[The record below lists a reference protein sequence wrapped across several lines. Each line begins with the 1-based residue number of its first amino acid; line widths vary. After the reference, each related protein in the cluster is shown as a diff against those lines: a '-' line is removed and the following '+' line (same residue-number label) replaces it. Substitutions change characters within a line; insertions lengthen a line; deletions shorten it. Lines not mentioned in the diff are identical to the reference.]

1 MKPRADATDAVI
13 GRNVAAARTTRGVR
27 RAIVAKA
34 IGVTLQQYQK
44 YETGGSRISASRL
57 VRIAE
62 VLGVPISDLFAGTS
76 RVRHQRPMP
85 SSRALARAVAL
96 LRVMPERQQQF
107 ALDALTIIAGTAGAI
122 SAPDIE

>member
-1 MKPRADATDAVI
+1 MKPRADATDGVI

-27 RAIVAKA
+27 RGAVAKA
-34 IGVTLQQYQK
+34 VGVTVQQYQK

-76 RVRHQRPMP
+76 RVPDQRRMP
-85 SSRALARAVAL
+85 TSRALARAVAL
-96 LRVMPERQQQF
+96 LRVMPERQQKL

-122 SAPDIE
+122 SSPDIE